1 MYMIVEQDNGQDD
14 GLFYMKEASA
24 NFGREKKF
32 DGTVNPAGAEGMARI
47 PVGGLDQVIEAAEE
61 CPSERIF
68 IEID

>member
-14 GLFYMKEASA
+14 SLFYVKEASA
-24 NFGREKKF
+24 NFGSEKKF
-32 DGTVNPAGAEGMARI
+32 DGTANPAGAEGMERI
-47 PVGGLDQVIEAAEE
+47 PDGGFDRVMEAAEE